1 MRRVSVIFNSE
12 NHGNDSAVRRCLSDK
27 TKWFYQI
34 IVSDKNILP
43 RIGGGHKKVILLFA
57 GTAWLWSC
65 RFLFQQ
71 FFHGD
76 KAHKVVG
83 DADALSALSAA
94 LVGGFDVDMPSHSF
108 VIFSPL
114 R

>member
-1 MRRVSVIFNSE
+1 MV
-12 NHGNDSAVRRCLSDK
+12 
-27 TKWFYQI
+27 
-34 IVSDKNILP
+34 
-43 RIGGGHKKVILLFA
+43 GGRKKVILLFA

-94 LVGGFDVDMPSHSF
+94 LVGGFDVDTLDKLSQGVGCHFLQVLVF
-108 VIFSPL
+108 VYPL
-114 R
+114 NELL